1 MEPQE
6 ASGIIES
13 LLFAAEKSVSV
24 EQIKEVLEEVDSK
37 SIQGLIKNLQDEY
50 ESQGRSF
57 QISEVGGGFRMSTR
71 PQFGPWLK
79 KFYKVRHRERL
90 TAASLE
96 TLSIIAYKQPV
107 IRSEIESIRGVDVAG
122 VLHNLLEKRLIRVMG
137 RKMILG
143 RPLIYGTTD
152 EFLEHFGLR
161 ALSELPKMEELKE
174 ARTTELT
181 DEKLGSKEKD
191 RDIGKDRIDHLVEK
205 DEPGSKR

>member
-1 MEPQE
+1 MELQE
-6 ASGIIES
+6 ARAIIEA
-13 LLFAAEKSVSV
+13 LLFSADKPISV
-24 EQIKEVLEEVDSK
+24 EQIKEVLEEIDSK
-37 SIQGLIKNLQDEY
+37 SIQSLIKNLQDEY

-57 QISEVGGGFRMSTR
+57 QLVEVAGGFRMSTR

-122 VLHNLLEKRLIRVMG
+122 VLHSLLEKRLIRVMG

-161 ALSELPKMEELKE
+161 ALSELPKMEELVKPQINTDSHRNTDKGTKDDE
-174 ARTTELT
+174 VKYIAT
-181 DEKLGSKEKD
+181 DEHG
-191 RDIGKDRIDHLVEK
+191 
-205 DEPGSKR
+205 